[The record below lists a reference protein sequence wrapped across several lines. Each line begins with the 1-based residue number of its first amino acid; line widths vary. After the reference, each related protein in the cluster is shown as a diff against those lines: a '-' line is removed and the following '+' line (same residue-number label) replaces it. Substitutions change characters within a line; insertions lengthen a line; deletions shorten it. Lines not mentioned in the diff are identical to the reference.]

1 VKTTR
6 LSPISESLNPSTLSP
21 NLSRIKL
28 EPWAGTTRP
37 GPGTGVGAAS
47 RRTAYRLLPK
57 IAVPSRTM
65 LRTRW
70 NALELVSTSLFLP
83 SPRSGSK
90 RFLLTIT
97 SVPTRA
103 GAFVSNF
110 SSLAAGKVLAFPG
123 LGRSQG
129 PSFQRKYVRAPT
141 ATVATRIRTV
151 SNEERFRIAKS
162 SHREMIDRR
171 ALILRHLLRKSKVNS
186 RKNKIH
192 GTMLSGETG
201 SVKRLIRIQQ
211 D

>member
-1 VKTTR
+1 MDAPLVKTTR

-28 EPWAGTTRP
+28 GPWAGTTCP
-37 GPGTGVGAAS
+37 GPGTGVGAPS
-47 RRTAYRLLPK
+47 RRTAYRLVPK

-90 RFLLTIT
+90 RFLLTMT

-103 GAFVSNF
+103 GAFVSDF
-110 SSLAAGKVLAFPG
+110 SSSAAGKVLAFPG

-141 ATVATRIRTV
+141 ATVATSIRTV
-151 SNEERFRIAKS
+151 SNEERFRIANS

-171 ALILRHLLRKSKVNS
+171 ALILRHLHRKSKANS
-186 RKNKIH
+186 NENR
-192 GTMLSGETG
+192 
-201 SVKRLIRIQQ
+201 SVAAISAMKR
-211 D
+211 DP